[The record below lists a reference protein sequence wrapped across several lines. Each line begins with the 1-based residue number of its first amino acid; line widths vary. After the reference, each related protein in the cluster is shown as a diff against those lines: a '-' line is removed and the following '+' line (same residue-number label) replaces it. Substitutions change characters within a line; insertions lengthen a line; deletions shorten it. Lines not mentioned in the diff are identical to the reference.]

1 METES
6 IAVLIPIA
14 GIVFGIGIAAVA
26 IVTSHREKVKRAE
39 LRHRER
45 LAAMEKGIEMPP
57 EIVEKDDAGRPR
69 FLLQGLIWL
78 GVGIGIFFALGELA
92 GDDVGMLGL
101 IPAAVGIATLIY
113 YAVEGRKENRDRSPP
128 AS

>member
-1 METES
+1 MDHQS

-14 GIVFGIGIAAVA
+14 GIVFGIGIAAVS
-26 IVTSHREKVKRAE
+26 IVTTHREKVKRAE
-39 LRHRER
+39 LRHKER
-45 LAAMEKGIEMPP
+45 IAAMEKGVEMPP
-57 EIVEKDDAGRPR
+57 EIIDTDESGRPR

-113 YAVEGRKENRDRSPP
+113 YAIEGRKENRDRSPP
-128 AS
+128 AG

>member
-1 METES
+1 METQS
-6 IAVLIPIA
+6 IAVLIPIV

-26 IVTSHREKVKRAE
+26 VVTTHREKVKRAE
-39 LRHRER
+39 LRHQER
-45 LAAMEKGIEMPP
+45 LAAMEKGIELPP
-57 EIVEKDDAGRPR
+57 EIVDKGGDGRPR

-113 YAVEGRKENRDRSPP
+113 YAIEGRKEGRDRSPP